1 MHCWCVFGIGPH
13 ISDHG
18 SLLRVAAYEAC
29 LSTYQCA
36 LISPWLKAV
45 FTRHYSEWFNWSL
58 LLLSVYSLKLDQ
70 TAECSYNAATCVK
83 ASLTVTLMDP
93 LLLSAW
99 HRALTYTH
107 KTRKAPES
115 PAPGICRSR
124 LSVKIVCFHVQVFR
138 SQQPPRAEVLNNA
151 GVRYHRTHAQIVSD
165 LTVEIKSVACWKL
178 ACAQMT
184 DIRLFYMTNTAV
196 RHYLIRWCTVIV
208 SYSLCIK
215 TYK

>member
-29 LSTYQCA
+29 LSTYQWA

-107 KTRKAPES
+107 KTRKAPGS
-115 PAPGICRSR
+115 PAPGIFVGPVSQNCVWSCASVPITAAAAGWRAQQCRR
-124 LSVKIVCFHVQVFR
+124 KI
-138 SQQPPRAEVLNNA
+138 SQ
-151 GVRYHRTHAQIVSD
+151 D
-165 LTVEIKSVACWKL
+165 
-178 ACAQMT
+178 ACANRKWFDSWNQK
-184 DIRLFYMTNTAV
+184 RSVLEP
-196 RHYLIRWCTVIV
+196 C
-208 SYSLCIK
+208 LCSNDR
-215 TYK
+215 Y